1 MSIMATTTTTAKM
14 KPSTTAATN
23 EFLSGDGV
31 DLDANRKQLMGGG
44 EGGATDPDDL
54 DMFLSEITVQFD
66 DEVQTLYVGPVEIVD
81 DDDEGEGGSAAKC
94 EPDDGLVQAKEEIL
108 EGPMES
114 TEEVVKPSDVQQT
127 EDAVKHDDV
136 TVEVS
141 VAETEAA
148 ASSLP
153 SPSVTVDAAS
163 VTSQPEEESNSQQE
177 QLPLPLAT
185 TETSASTATTPPPP
199 PAPSPPLHPRAA
211 GDVDVLPESPASD
224 GEVGPPREVEESD
237 GDDDGGNS
245 AENDDRLHRLTAAG
259 VVIDPK
265 NGAAAQTVSSEE
277 PSRELVADL
286 HAPPLE
292 SVDTETVVI
301 PPAEPSPLEVE
312 SSLDPLVESAVLQ
325 PLPTS
330 VDTDATVVPL
340 PEPTPLE
347 EESGGE
353 SEPQQE
359 SPAETEVTLP
369 DTNVDNCAE
378 TEESVPEAVQED
390 PPLLGNCTEP
400 EESLSEAVQKDPPVL
415 GNCAETEELAP
426 EQLPTTEAQ
435 PAATTTPP
443 VSPRNSPRKAIQ
455 DDLPAPGSDCTV
467 GEEEP
472 EPVPEELPPA
482 TTPPRKSPRKSPRKT
497 ATIKEE
503 IKQLTPVLP
512 APIGVD
518 GDEEP
523 CPTVKKLE
531 FVQEEQ
537 LLEDEEEAEE
547 EEEECHEEGELIV
560 PDVLDPQ
567 QEQQQHQQQ
576 QTTFDKDPSPA
587 GSDSGIENEGADLS
601 KGATPE
607 DESGL
612 TEITEETV
620 ENIPGEASG
629 VGEIDEGHGGS
640 LENVNTQV
648 VVLEEIVIQ
657 GAKTSLIQC
666 ARCAMCFRKE
676 LWYKKHLMNY
686 HGIDLSNIAHFLS
699 NLQTLDEGIQD
710 GDGTTEQE
718 FEEYQVEEGAAED
731 DGGNNEATDKTEQER
746 ESSKRKSEDFEAG
759 AVKRVRQEEAPS
771 TPSPVALQKY
781 PEVKL
786 TSKNGKPKT
795 PRRRKEKLTLINSD
809 ADVRIKHEYASAA
822 VQSEESTSNSSQS
835 SAPLMNNMF
844 VVRYLEQAAIMV
856 GTSGTSDAAKD
867 NSQYD
872 PTSDPIQ
879 ISYEEL
885 DDGMTPFERSKI
897 VETNEE
903 GKDLF
908 TCVVC
913 ESVFEERQA
922 IQDHVNIVHK
932 DLKRRS
938 CPHCGRSFN
947 QTGDL
952 TRHVRIH
959 TGIRPFKCP
968 FDGCEYAFISSGDL
982 HKHVRRHNQQ
992 MNPVQKPHV
1001 CSVCGKDFER
1011 GYDLKRHSSMHA
1023 KDDPNFHGFSCELCG
1038 KMFARKDQYRAH
1050 TYRHIG
1056 YKPHKCAHCDKT
1068 FSDASNYAKHVKV
1081 HATDGMELYCHH
1093 CEKAFKNKMA
1103 ISKHVLRC
1111 KYKTDA
1117 RKASPPKRK
1126 KKATVVKTEQPDP
1139 EGMTAATVPSSE
1151 SPSQGVA

>member
-31 DLDANRKQLMGGG
+31 DLDANRKQMTGGG
-44 EGGATDPDDL
+44 GADAADPDDL

-81 DDDEGEGGSAAKC
+81 DDDDDEDEGGTAGKC
-94 EPDDGLVQAKEEIL
+94 EPEEGLIQAKEEIV
-108 EGPMES
+108 EGPKGS
-114 TEEVVKPSDVQQT
+114 PEEVVQQT

-136 TVEVS
+136 TVEVP
-141 VAETEAA
+141 VVEPETE

-153 SPSVTVDAAS
+153 LLSVTVDAAS
-163 VTSQPEEESNSQQE
+163 DNQKAEKESNSQQE

-185 TETSASTATTPPPP
+185 TETSASSATTPPPTS
-199 PAPSPPLHPRAA
+199 PSPPLHARAA

-265 NGAAAQTVSSEE
+265 NGAAAQPVSSEE
-277 PSRELVADL
+277 LNRELVAEA
-286 HAPPLE
+286 HASPLE
-292 SVDTETVVI
+292 SVNTETVVI
-301 PPAEPSPLEVE
+301 PAAESSPLEVE
-312 SSLDPLVESAVLQ
+312 PQLDPLLETAVLQ
-325 PLPTS
+325 PSSAS
-330 VDTDATVVPL
+330 VDTDSTVPL

-347 EESGGE
+347 EEPGNE
-353 SEPQQE
+353 SQPQSE

-378 TEESVPEAVQED
+378 TEEPVPEAVQED
-390 PPLLGNCTEP
+390 QPLLGR
-400 EESLSEAVQKDPPVL
+400 
-415 GNCAETEELAP
+415 ETEESIQDDPAP
-426 EQLPTTEAQ
+426 LSSDCTEREEPEPETTEAQ
-435 PAATTTPP
+435 PAVTTTPP
-443 VSPRNSPRKAIQ
+443 VSPRNSPRAEIQ
-455 DDLPAPGSDCTV
+455 DDLPPPGSDCTV
-467 GEEEP
+467 AEESES
-472 EPVPEELPPA
+472 VPEELPPA
-482 TTPPRKSPRKSPRKT
+482 TPPPRPSPRKSPRKA

-503 IKQLTPVLP
+503 IKQLTPVLT
-512 APIGVD
+512 APIGD
-518 GDEEP
+518 EDDEEP
-523 CPTVKKLE
+523 CPTVRKLE
-531 FVQEEQ
+531 VVREEL
-537 LLEDEEEAEE
+537 LLEEENE

-567 QEQQQHQQQ
+567 QEQQQ
-576 QTTFDKDPSPA
+576 TTFDKDPSPG

-620 ENIPGEASG
+620 ENIPGEAGGVG

-903 GKDLF
+903 GRDLF

-913 ESVFEERQA
+913 ESVFEERHA

-1111 KYKTDA
+1111 KYKMDT
-1117 RKASPPKRK
+1117 RKASLPKRK
-1126 KKATVVKTEQPDP
+1126 KKATVVKMEQPDP
-1139 EGMTAATVPSSE
+1139 EGMSATAAVPSSE
-1151 SPSQGVA
+1151 SPGQSGV